1 MALDSDLFLTILLQR
16 YKLDPWF
23 KFGDFAS
30 STQPA
35 DTDVQQVQYVVRC
48 TCARAM
54 ACTHVH
60 VLFDPDLILNYKFE
74 YYY

>member
-35 DTDVQQVQYVVRC
+35 DTDVQQVQFVVRC
-48 TCARAM
+48 MCARAH
-54 ACTHVH
+54 AFVNVRVH
-60 VLFDPDLILNYKFE
+60 VRS
-74 YYY
+74 